1 MTICIA
7 LNRVAQIINFVNGA
21 SFLRQFIYPYIGY
34 WCHCFDSPTFTSCAT
49 IELSKKYD
57 PGMMSC
63 CEGLP
68 NCINGHFTLKAL
80 KWQPFTLKELLLSL
94 TIIILY
100 RALWGLDCPKACFSQ
115 SSSQQSITDFKQRCQ
130 LRWIL
135 YKVNSALYKYES
147 QNVLKFRTIDKLIHI
162 WHCHINFPFDSINHR
177 WWAIVLLVINQKILL
192 ISQV

>member
-7 LNRVAQIINFVNGA
+7 LNRVAQIISFVNGA

-80 KWQPFTLKELLLSL
+80 KWQPFTLKELILSL

-115 SSSQQSITDFKQRCQ
+115 SSSQQSITDFKDANYVGYCIKLTQ
-130 LRWIL
+130 LYISMNHKMYLNSVPLTNWYTYDIVIL
-135 YKVNSALYKYES
+135 ISHL
-147 QNVLKFRTIDKLIHI
+147 
-162 WHCHINFPFDSINHR
+162 
-177 WWAIVLLVINQKILL
+177 IVLIIDDGL
-192 ISQV
+192 